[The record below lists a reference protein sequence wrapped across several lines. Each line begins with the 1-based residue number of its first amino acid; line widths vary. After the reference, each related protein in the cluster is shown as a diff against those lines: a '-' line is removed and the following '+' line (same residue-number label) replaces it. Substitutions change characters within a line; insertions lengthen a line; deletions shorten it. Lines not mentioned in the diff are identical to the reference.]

1 MFYFITALVLFAKE
15 LGFFWRLKKLIHPEN
30 YYSFKKPY
38 DCFFCLSVW
47 FNTAILILMLIFNYN
62 TCHFNNYGV
71 VILLTKII
79 DLLWNKD

>member
-1 MFYFITALVLFAKE
+1 MFYFITALVLLAKE
-15 LGFFWRLKKLIHPEN
+15 LGFFFELKKLIHKKD
-30 YYSFKKPY
+30 YFTFRKPY

-47 FNTAILILMLIFNYN
+47 ANTLLLIVLLTFNYQSY
-62 TCHFNNYGV
+62 HFTNFGV

>member
-1 MFYFITALVLFAKE
+1 MFYFVTSLVLFAKE
-15 LGFFWRLKKLIHPEN
+15 LGLFWQLKKLTHPN
-30 YYSFKKPY
+30 DYYAYKKPY

-47 FNTAILILMLIFNYN
+47 ANTILLILMLIFNYN

>member
-1 MFYFITALVLFAKE
+1 MFYFISALVLFSKE
-15 LGFFWRLKKLIHPEN
+15 IGIFWQLKKLI
-30 YYSFKKPY
+30 YKKDYFIYRKPY

-47 FNTAILILMLIFNYN
+47 ANTLLLITLLIFNYQS
-62 TCHFNNYGV
+62 CHFTNYGV